1 MCLRVSRYGVGSQR
15 TKCVTRITIRAN
27 ARTQAPDTRGKAKK
41 DGRADHDRAD
51 AKERFVLESLSCP
64 DERPSTEPNMRI
76 SAQAT
81 ILGSLLAAIA
91 ILPGCSDS
99 GQPDTPAPTEES
111 SNTISLGL
119 VVSLTGPTQAIGDEA
134 KRGAEVAVAQLNAL
148 GGVLNKRINLVIEND
163 NGDPKVTRQKLTE
176 LAQRGITLGI
186 GPSTSTA
193 ALEVKDLIS
202 SDQVLYF
209 SPSARSRLLDKLTD
223 EEPPTPAPG
232 EPPPNPVFFRT
243 AATDVFLSAA
253 LTQYASTSEGGA
265 TRRCPSIVL
274 VQQNDAYGVP
284 IGEAVERYYRI
295 FSLAVRRKLELDPN
309 VDNTAK
315 LADAA
320 AAAGKTLDAQCQIVV
335 AQPEVAGAYMRSFQR
350 FREENEELRDWSSFL
365 TIGSDGFRQDD
376 FIVAGRFDRADP
388 TLPTAGEGSIAVAA
402 DTAPLAPEYSA
413 FLNLFKARFPNDEPG
428 RYGSTAY
435 DATILLAAAIERAQ
449 TTSDHKQIRDT
460 LYRISQGRVRVGP
473 NRLTD
478 MMDLLRRGEDINYE
492 GASGSLDF
500 TNTGHVRSAFG
511 VWRIEN
517 AQFVKVKTFEISE
530 LDDVSSTL

>member
-1 MCLRVSRYGVGSQR
+1 
-15 TKCVTRITIRAN
+15 
-27 ARTQAPDTRGKAKK
+27 
-41 DGRADHDRAD
+41 
-51 AKERFVLESLSCP
+51 
-64 DERPSTEPNMRI
+64 MRKL
-76 SAQAT
+76 AQASVF
-81 ILGSLLAAIA
+81 GSLLVVGGVLA
-91 ILPGCSDS
+91 GCSDS
-99 GQPDTPAPTEES
+99 GQPDTPPPTAES
-111 SNTISLGL
+111 ANTISLAL

-176 LAQRGITLGI
+176 LAARGITLGI

-193 ALEVKDLIS
+193 ALEVKDLIAN
-202 SDQVLYF
+202 DQVVYI
-209 SPSARSRLLDKLTD
+209 SPSATSRLLDKLTE
-223 EEPPTPAPG
+223 EEPATPAPG
-232 EPPPNPVFFRT
+232 EPPPAPVFFRT

-274 VQQNDAYGVP
+274 VQQDDAYGIP

-295 FSLAVRRKLELDPN
+295 FSLRVNRKLELDPN
-309 VDNTAK
+309 VDNTQK
-315 LADAA
+315 LTDAA
-320 AAAGKTLDAQCQIVV
+320 AAAARTLDAQCQIVV
-335 AQPEVAGAYMRSFQR
+335 AQPEVAGAYMRSFKV
-350 FREENEELRDWSSFL
+350 FRDQNPELRDWSTFL

-376 FIVAGRFDRADP
+376 FIVAGRVNPADP
-388 TLPTAGEGSIAVAA
+388 NLPTAGEGSIAVAA
-402 DTAPLAPEYSA
+402 DTQPQAPEYSA
-413 FLNLFKARFPNDEPG
+413 FLNLFRARFPNIEPG

-449 TTSDHKQIRDT
+449 TTSDHKAIRDT

-473 NRLTD
+473 NRLSD
-478 MMDLLRRGEDINYE
+478 MFDLVRRGEDINYE

-500 TNTGHVRSAFG
+500 TATGHVRSAFG

-517 AQFVKVKTFEISE
+517 AQFVKVKSFEVSE